1 MPQPPY
7 DRAIALACTLTT
19 FEARWISARCR
30 CQMHTMNPVRLLL
43 REQPAAARRS
53 LADAAIRLRCTGC
66 GGREMT
72 LHLCE
77 NGHGPGPV
85 SGDIKLGWALL
96 LHEGAG
102 EDTGLAAAM
111 RAAE

>member
-7 DRAIALACTLTT
+7 DRPIALACSLAT
-19 FEARWISARCR
+19 FEGRWISARCC
-30 CQMHTMNPVRLLL
+30 CQMHTTNPVRLML
-43 REQPAAARRS
+43 REQPALAGCS

-66 GGREMT
+66 GGRELT

-85 SGDIKLGWALL
+85 SGDIKLGWAVL
-96 LHEGAG
+96 LHDGAG
-102 EDTGLAAAM
+102 KDAEAAVV